1 MTMTDDGPLDEQIR
15 AIERAEELDRM
26 WFEEHPRRCIR
37 LRYMRIGEFGLRRE
51 DPWAGMWS
59 LSYTIVFWAC
69 RSRWFVLRP
78 ARAEAQKVQA

>member
-37 LRYMRIGEFGLRRE
+37 LRYMRIGEFGLHRE
-51 DPWAGMWS
+51 DLWAGMRS
-59 LSYTIVFWAC
+59 LCYTIVFRAC
-69 RSRWFVLRP
+69 RSSGTMVRP
-78 ARAEAQKVQA
+78 NFFIITT